1 MSTTATGQWLNQFVA
16 PQLLQEFKNDKDDFL
31 GVLKGVPKAA
41 LTADGVRWNKLINN
55 VGFYVDN
62 SGDFTPQRMSGEK
75 VFVPWEKYD
84 TDPTAVD
91 DAEIRYLAYDKRNE
105 VRVRHSAAMKRG
117 IRDHVMWK
125 YAPGDN
131 TNASMPVIRT
141 TGEND
146 GVGRLRLTFKD
157 MVQYLETVKKLNL
170 ENMDELYMILCPEHT
185 TDLILDNNSARF
197 FSDKQI
203 YFDVATGKV
212 RSIMGFKFFENN
224 AVLAYDSA
232 GVKKPK
238 GAILGA
244 TDRVA
249 SLMFAAEETVY
260 HIDSVKI
267 LYRPETQ
274 DTRSADPTSEFRLQT
289 YGLVDRRRDYGFGAV
304 ISGIAS

>member
-1 MSTTATGQWLNQFVA
+1 MSTVATGQWLNTYVA
-16 PQLLQEFKNDKDDFL
+16 PQLLQEFKNFKDDFIA
-31 GVLKGVPKAA
+31 VLKGVPRAA

-55 VGFYVDN
+55 VEFFVDN
-62 SGDFTPQRMSGEK
+62 SGVFTPKRMGGEK

-91 DAEIRYLAYDKRNE
+91 DAEIRYLAYDKRAE
-105 VRVRHSAAMKRG
+105 VRVRHAEAMKLG
-117 IRDHVMWK
+117 LRDHVMWK
-125 YAPGDN
+125 LAPDDN
-131 TNASMPVIRT
+131 TDTNMPVIRT
-141 TGEND
+141 TGTND
-146 GVGRLRLTFKD
+146 GTGRRRLTFED
-157 MVQYLETVKKLNL
+157 MVKYLERVKRLNL
-170 ENMDELYMILCPEHT
+170 KNMNELFMILCPEHV

-197 FSDKQI
+197 FSDKQV
-203 YFDVATGKV
+203 YFDTESGKV

-224 AVLAYDSA
+224 AVLAYDSN

-267 LYRPETQ
+267 LYKPETQ

-289 YGLVDRRRDYGFGAV
+289 YGLVDRRRDVGFGAV
-304 ISGIAS
+304 ISGIA